1 VQIRKRP
8 LAGYIKAGISYPGFL
23 SGLLVFQIAWRM
35 GGIGG
40 IFDLGF
46 GIEDLLYRFA
56 L

>member
-1 VQIRKRP
+1 M
-8 LAGYIKAGISYPGFL
+8 KAGILYPGFL
-23 SGLLVFQIAWRM
+23 SGFLVFQIAWQM

-56 L
+56 LPLRN